1 MNNVIGICD
10 RNTVYMKKLAE
21 SFMQK
26 SDIPLQIMTFSDDSQ
41 LVRYLQEARLEIL
54 ITDRK
59 AFSDDLNQGHGV
71 AAGSFDRMD
80 GIRQNIR
87 YVLELSDEKGGI
99 ERIDEFSFRISRY
112 QSSTDLY
119 HLIKKLITG
128 RQEKYRNSWEY
139 TVGEGKMFSDV
150 EEDGESGV
158 SYGRGFGADRKGGC
172 IIAVYSP
179 VNRCGKTSLAVLMAK
194 ILSERSSSLLVCMD
208 HYSRLFSEDEFNLP
222 ELVYRMSGEN
232 NLRLDEKKIRNF
244 SEYQAFIKE
253 WEGLF
258 YIPASRSVEDMNQ
271 ISAVQLCRLL
281 DMLKADSTYYYII
294 LDLAD
299 GIEDIQKVLETCDFI
314 FMPVLRDCVSAC
326 KVEEFNQHM
335 MKIMEQGDWNR
346 LSAKIHRAQLPSVF
360 ETERIENYYR
370 ELIWSDLF
378 SAADELLRQ
387 YEV

>member
-1 MNNVIGICD
+1 M
-10 RNTVYMKKLAE
+10 
-21 SFMQK
+21 
-26 SDIPLQIMTFSDDSQ
+26 
-41 LVRYLQEARLEIL
+41 
-54 ITDRK
+54 
-59 AFSDDLNQGHGV
+59 
-71 AAGSFDRMD
+71 
-80 GIRQNIR
+80 
-87 YVLELSDEKGGI
+87 
-99 ERIDEFSFRISRY
+99 
-112 QSSTDLY
+112 
-119 HLIKKLITG
+119 
-128 RQEKYRNSWEY
+128 
-139 TVGEGKMFSDV
+139 
-150 EEDGESGV
+150 
-158 SYGRGFGADRKGGC
+158 
-172 IIAVYSP
+172 
-179 VNRCGKTSLAVLMAK
+179 
-194 ILSERSSSLLVCMD
+194 
-208 HYSRLFSEDEFNLP
+208 
-222 ELVYRMSGEN
+222 
-232 NLRLDEKKIRNF
+232 
-244 SEYQAFIKE
+244 
-253 WEGLF
+253 F

-314 FMPVLRDCVSAC
+314 FMPVLRDCVSVC